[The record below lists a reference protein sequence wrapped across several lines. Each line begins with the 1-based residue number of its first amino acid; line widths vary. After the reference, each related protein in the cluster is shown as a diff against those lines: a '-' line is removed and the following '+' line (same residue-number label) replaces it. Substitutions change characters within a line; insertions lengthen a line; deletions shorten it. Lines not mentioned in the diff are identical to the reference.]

1 MSTREEHSPAHVA
14 GEAGSGTVPGDQ
26 IGTGGV
32 TGGTGA
38 FGVSGGTP
46 PRSRALGTANTASG
60 DGATHV
66 PAPPSERALAKEIH
80 EHTVV
85 PEARWGVDS
94 GSPSGGTSGGTP
106 AGQVR
111 QIIRDDSGDE

>member
-1 MSTREEHSPAHVA
+1 MATHEHGIPRPE
-14 GEAGSGTVPGDQ
+14 GEAGSGTVSGDH

-38 FGVSGGTP
+38 FGVEGGAP
-46 PRSRALGTANTASG
+46 PRTQALGTANTAGGEESAG
-60 DGATHV
+60 IQHT
-66 PAPPSERALAKEIH
+66 PRQPSERALANEVH
-80 EHTVV
+80 ERTVV

-106 AGQVR
+106 
-111 QIIRDDSGDE
+111 SGPPRGTMTGEEE